1 MEQGGKYY
9 YWEHVHDVP
18 GTWLHTFQNILT
30 PLWSFFTNDCHLNRN
45 TDGIIAN
52 DKGFSVVVQ
61 SRFDIP
67 LQTGH
72 WMFVKVHT
80 KGVATK

>member
-1 MEQGGKYY
+1 LKQGGKYY

-18 GTWLHTFQNILT
+18 GTWLHTIQNLFT
-30 PLWSFFTNDCHLNRN
+30 PLSNIYGNNCHFNRN

-52 DKGFSVVVQ
+52 DKGFSHVEQ
-61 SRFDIP
+61 NRFDIP
-67 LQTGH
+67 LQSI
-72 WMFVKVHT
+72 WKFIKVHT